1 MKDVKQGGGFT
12 KKAGDVLERVGEKL
26 TNVGAT
32 KIGKKI
38 YDSGNKLEHKGERDD
53 AIIKKPIP

>member
-1 MKDVKQGGGFT
+1 MKDVKQGGFN

-38 YDSGNKLEHKGERDD
+38 YDSGNKLEHKGERD
-53 AIIKKPIP
+53 AVIKKPIP